1 MSTPDPGPCCRG
13 GGRRGGGGKR
23 GGRGR
28 RPNCGSGQPRAA
40 VTSKQDAIL
49 TALLP
54 PSCDKTKADA
64 LKITATGSSAA
75 HRVNTALATLAALQ
89 REGGSPGAEW
99 AADELKTGRR
109 NRRVPVSE
117 TDANPYRIPQS
128 GMVAVGMQD

>member
-1 MSTPDPGPCCRG
+1 MNISPPDPGPGGRG

-28 RPNCGSGQPRAA
+28 RPNRRSGQPRTA

-54 PSCDKTKADA
+54 PGYDKTKADA
-64 LKITATGSSAA
+64 LKITATGSGAA

-89 REGGSPGAEW
+89 REGASPGAAR
-99 AADELKTGRR
+99 AADELETGRR
-109 NRRVPVSE
+109 SRRVPVSE
-117 TDANPYRIPQS
+117 TDATRTAFHSPEWSR
-128 GMVAVGMQD
+128 